1 MSHLSP
7 SNTAPLVNSKGMF
20 KLLVIKPE
28 DYRQQTR
35 KATWIIIAVFVAL
48 AMLLSSLFVMFFGEP
63 GGDNFRLN
71 MAGVAMGVVITAALV
86 RQLFS
91 KQSWMA
97 ANVYG
102 WRLKR
107 SLMSV
112 TNVMHHVTA
121 GVAAQNPAAM
131 KLLRF
136 YHLGLIQM
144 HQLDG
149 NTGEASQIVYE
160 AAAHKQC
167 MQALDIDGDQQT
179 LDPAWIQAVKSTSV

>member
-1 MSHLSP
+1 MSNQS
-7 SNTAPLVNSKGMF
+7 SAPITTTKNGSDLF
-20 KLLVIKPE
+20 KLTEIKPE

-35 KATWIIIAVFVAL
+35 KATWIIIAIFVAL
-48 AMLLSSLFVMFFGEP
+48 AMLISSLLVMFFGET

-71 MAGVAMGVVITAALV
+71 MAGVAAGVLITATLV
-86 RQLFS
+86 RLVFS
-91 KQSWMA
+91 KQPWMV

-107 SLMSV
+107 SLMRV
-112 TNVMHHVTA
+112 TNVMHNVTD
-121 GVAAQNPAAM
+121 GVTTENPVAM

-149 NTGEASQIVYE
+149 NTSEISQIVYE
-160 AAAHKQC
+160 ADAHKQR
-167 MQALDIDGDQQT
+167 MQELGIDCDQQV
-179 LDPAWIQAVKSTSV
+179 LDPAWIQAVKAKK